1 MPDTVWLDQWA
12 HTMAYSTKQTSAQS
26 VVQDRYRVAIED
38 GDNQSG

>member
-1 MPDTVWLDQWA
+1 MPETVWLDQWA
-12 HTMAYSTKQTSAQS
+12 HTMAYSMKQTSAQG